1 MGTNDEILKELLET
15 DQLKYCF
22 QCGVCTA
29 SCPMME
35 LLPHHYNP
43 RSLLQGLPFDP
54 EKVMNGT
61 AIWLCAWCYR
71 CHRRCPQGLKV
82 PELLLQMKDAAAERG
97 NLEAFKEAQ
106 DIIKNEMPLP
116 AVCTYICFNPLHGH
130 VDKPQVAEALESF
143 ITEYEH
149 MIKGE
154 EPPPITHDERIAIV
168 GSGPAGLTAAWE
180 LAGKGYPVTVFECL
194 PEAGGMPRRCIPEF
208 RLPSKA
214 LDADIQRIENRG
226 VDIRTGTKA
235 PELDDLLEEGYQ
247 AVFVATGLHMSR
259 RIGIA
264 GEDLEGV
271 FDVLGF
277 LSGTKTGTRFDL
289 GDKVVIIGGG
299 NVAMDAARTVLRL
312 GAKEAHI
319 VCGESRQEMPAFEPE
334 IEEAVKEGV
343 VLHPARMPT
352 RIIGAN
358 GRCTGVES
366 LKCLSVL
373 DPLGFFCPKVESGT
387 ESVVEA
393 DSIIVAIGMA
403 LDRGILRAFK
413 LAGRG
418 TIIADPFSMETSRSI
433 VFAGGDAV
441 SGPASAMEAIIAG
454 KRAATSI
461 DKYLADRT
469 EGS

>member
-1 MGTNDEILKELLET
+1 VE
-15 DQLKYCF
+15 
-22 QCGVCTA
+22 
-29 SCPMME
+29 
-35 LLPHHYNP
+35 
-43 RSLLQGLPFDP
+43 
-54 EKVMNGT
+54 
-61 AIWLCAWCYR
+61 
-71 CHRRCPQGLKV
+71 
-82 PELLLQMKDAAAERG
+82 
-97 NLEAFKEAQ
+97 
-106 DIIKNEMPLP
+106 
-116 AVCTYICFNPLHGH
+116 
-130 VDKPQVAEALESF
+130 KPQVAEALESF
-143 ITEYEH
+143 ITEYER

-319 VCGESRQEMPAFEPE
+319 VCGESRQEMPAFGPE

-393 DSIIVAIGMA
+393 DSIIVAIGMT
-403 LDRGILRAFK
+403 LDPGILRAFK